1 MKDFLLWLKVNKW
14 HLYKDGTWFTTNE
27 KDYMLGKQ
35 RKYYTDDELIELYK
49 KETDAKKNN

>member
-49 KETDAKKNN
+49 KETDAKKDN